1 MTQKPSAL
9 NLFCLTAP
17 ILNAVSHEYCRKY
30 EIRRC
35 SERIYHY
42 QLTGSHL
49 NRLCENLKKLAA
61 DMGNCDVT
69 FCDNGTVFHV
79 ASKTVLTEHY
89 PKNLLQHENLGNKFY
104 QDFVRTRLQGEESI
118 WSTITKRKLK
128 TFKTQLK
135 IMKKKVSG

>member
-1 MTQKPSAL
+1 MS
-9 NLFCLTAP
+9 
-17 ILNAVSHEYCRKY
+17 
-30 EIRRC
+30 
-35 SERIYHY
+35 
-42 QLTGSHL
+42 
-49 NRLCENLKKLAA
+49 
-61 DMGNCDVT
+61 NCDVI

-89 PKNLLQHENLGNKFY
+89 PKNLLQHENVGNKFY

-135 IMKKKVSG
+135 IVKKKVSG